1 MSTDAESVSD
11 ASVTPPLSDS
21 ERALWFAWKRA
32 HEVLRTRVAE
42 DVRAATGLSDPDV
55 AILIH
60 AADVDGGMRQNQ
72 LALVLGWDRTRL
84 SHHLSRMQK
93 RGFITRRRV
102 AGGVAVEV
110 TGAGH
115 EVVATAQPVHAA
127 AVRRHL
133 IDPFTEAQ
141 VQHLR
146 EALDRISSLS
156 PPPETTP
163 SDERDPR
170 NTL

>member
-1 MSTDAESVSD
+1 M
-11 ASVTPPLSDS
+11 
-21 ERALWFAWKRA
+21 WFAWKRA

-42 DVRAATGLSDPDV
+42 DVRSATGLSDPDV

-60 AADVDGGMRQNQ
+60 AADVDGAIRQNQ

-84 SHHLSRMQK
+84 SHHLSRMQE

-102 AGGVAVEV
+102 AGGVEVQV

-115 EVVATAQPVHAA
+115 VVVATAQPVHAA
-127 AVRRHL
+127 AVRQHL
-133 IDPFTEAQ
+133 FEPFTEAE

-146 EALDRISSLS
+146 EALERISSLS
-156 PPPETTP
+156 VPPETTP

-170 NTL
+170 NAL